1 MKKGTSY
8 TPVLIKGIRGG
19 GRGNKGRGRGEGGG
33 GEGGNT
39 YLGGVLG
46 DIYGL
51 GGGYLFGEKHFL
63 EWGAYSRKYG
73 IGEKRRHGT

>member
-1 MKKGTSY
+1 MG
-8 TPVLIKGIRGG
+8 REGG
-19 GRGNKGRGRGEGGG
+19 GGNKGRGRGE
-33 GEGGNT
+33 NT